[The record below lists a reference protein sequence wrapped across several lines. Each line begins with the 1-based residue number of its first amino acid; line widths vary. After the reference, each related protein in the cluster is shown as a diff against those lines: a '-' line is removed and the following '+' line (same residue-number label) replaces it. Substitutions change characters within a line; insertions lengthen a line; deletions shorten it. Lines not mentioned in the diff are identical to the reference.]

1 MFSSRYDFQLTEKNK
16 NLDYWQEIIKLTSE
30 NFTVTLLLPP
40 PNITGNLHLGH
51 ALDSVLQD
59 FLVRF
64 SVLIGEPIYWIAGI
78 DHAGI
83 STQSKIE
90 NLKIAGL
97 DTNEKK
103 REYTFRTWYPQTR
116 QNFRQQWEKLGLL
129 IDYEKAK
136 FTLDPIIQQQ
146 VKEAFV
152 KLYQDGLIYR
162 GERLVNWD
170 PQLESVISDIEVEH
184 KISQSKLYYLKYPL
198 LNSEEYLVIATS
210 RPETI
215 FADVALFV
223 NPQDKRYK
231 KHVSKSI
238 KHPFTEK
245 IIPILADES
254 IKMDFGSGVL
264 KCTPGHNLTDYELG
278 KKYNLP
284 ITSCCD
290 EKGILNELAGR
301 WQGQKINNIREELV
315 RELERERICL
325 KIENYETNLSYSSKS
340 DSLVEP
346 LLSQQWFLDL
356 STLIKKIE
364 QERSNFLAEVAFLP
378 SYFAKILK
386 EWKEKIHEWCL
397 SRQLWW
403 GHQIPVWY
411 HKKTGEIYAGTNPPE
426 KEEDWESEKD
436 VLDTWFSSG
445 LWPLVVSAK
454 EGGKFPSPS
463 FKYYPITTLITGY
476 DILFFWV
483 LKMILLGTYFTGQVP
498 FQQILLHGLIRD
510 KHGKKMSK
518 SLGNGVEPDMLIEK
532 YGCDSLRLF
541 LLENNIWGSDL
552 VYQEEKVIGSWRFC
566 QKLWSIANLITSKI
580 SPSELRKVKK
590 ADLTPKNLVN
600 QWLLNE
606 LEVLQNSY
614 FELLRKNKWET
625 SILTSKLI
633 KFVRE
638 KLSNNYLELIKI
650 YPTWNKETKDAVL
663 FAYQQLLMMFHPI
676 IPFITECIYQK
687 IAGEKLLLTRFEKTK
702 KEKENNDSWQVDC
715 LLLLLKTVRSQRQK
729 KDIADFYLELT
740 PQWEKKFASK
750 NFDFNQ
756 FLEPLTKTRLIISE
770 KIEKEK
776 LLSEID
782 LAPFGVLKYQE
793 IIKYRE
799 EELNKKLA
807 FCQQEWER
815 SKKLLENNN
824 FLAKSPS
831 SLVEKE
837 KNKLN
842 YYQKRKEDLLAE
854 LKKIKKTN

>member
-30 NFTVTLLLPP
+30 NFTGTLLLPP

-51 ALDSVLQD
+51 ALDSVSQD

-64 SVLIGEPIYWIAGI
+64 SVLTGQPIYWIAGI

-90 NLKIAGL
+90 NLKITNL

-103 REYTFRTWYPQTR
+103 REYTWKIWYPQTR
-116 QNFRQQWEKLGLL
+116 QNFSQQWQKLGLL
-129 IDYEKAK
+129 IDYDNAK

-162 GERLVNWD
+162 GKRLVNWD

-198 LNSEEYLVIATS
+198 LNSEEYLPVATS

-223 NPQDKRYK
+223 NPQDRRYK
-231 KHVSKSI
+231 KHVGESV

-245 IIPILADES
+245 TIPILADES

-264 KCTPGHNLTDYELG
+264 KCTPGHDLTDYELG

-284 ITSCCD
+284 IMGCCE

-315 RELERERICL
+315 RELEREGICL

-340 DSLVEP
+340 GSLVEP

-364 QERSNFLAEVAFLP
+364 RKKPDFLAEIAFFP
-378 SYFAKILK
+378 PHFAKTLK

-411 HKKTGEIYAGTNPPE
+411 HKKTGEIYVGIKSPE
-426 KEEDWESEKD
+426 KKEDWEPEKD

-445 LWPLVVSAK
+445 LWPLVVSTK
-454 EGGKFPSPS
+454 EEGNFPSPS
-463 FKYYPITTLITGY
+463 FKCYPITTLITGY

-483 LKMILLGTYFTGQVP
+483 LKMILLGTYFTDQVP

-552 VYQEEKVIGSWRFC
+552 VYQEEKIIGSWRFC

-580 SPSELRKVKK
+580 SSSELRKVKK

-606 LEVLQNSY
+606 LEALQNSY
-614 FELLRKNKWET
+614 FASLRKNKWEIST
-625 SILTSKLI
+625 LTGKLI

-650 YPTWNKETKDAVL
+650 YPTWNKETKDTVL

-676 IPFITECIYQK
+676 IPFITEYIYQIITGK
-687 IAGEKLLLTRFEKTK
+687 KLLSAQFEKIR
-702 KEKENNDSWQVDC
+702 KERENNDLWQIDC
-715 LLLLLKTVRSQRQK
+715 LLLLVKTVRSQNQK

-756 FLEPLTKTRLIISE
+756 FLEPLIKTRLTISE

-793 IIKYRE
+793 TINYRE

-824 FLAKSPS
+824 FLAKSPF